1 MGCHLLGARI
11 SYAHTA
17 PTHPALNYSHKQ
29 SYSWPASSS
38 MSKSSSLS
46 CISSIT
52 SGKLLLLAFARK
64 DGEAGLSATEE
75 WYVDSMDEAE
85 LGYLMCRAEKVGVT
99 GEVASEVD
107 EVRVW

>member
-1 MGCHLLGARI
+1 
-11 SYAHTA
+11 
-17 PTHPALNYSHKQ
+17 
-29 SYSWPASSS
+29 